1 MWHVRAGAARA
12 ESLALVEA
20 QARQIELLTARV
32 AESEH

>member
-1 MWHVRAGAARA
+1 MSGPEPSRA